1 MQIYEKSA
9 LFASFLLTLNMMKKI
24 LTILSV
30 LALSAVFSMK
40 TEARDYR
47 ADAFGAKADGNTLNT
62 TILQA
67 AIDYISANGGGR
79 LVLSGGDFVS
89 GTIYLKDNV
98 TLHIEKGARL
108 LGSLNPWDYVRD
120 PDAKWT
126 SLIFAVKQKNIGI
139 TGEGEINCR
148 GFLVATKGV
157 DYCHLG
163 LIEDPL
169 KLDRLQEGKRP
180 ENLHFYKC
188 ENITVT
194 GITLRDPASWNQQYD
209 KCRNILVDGVKVDA
223 KSYWNNDGIDIVD
236 CSDVIIRNCDFDAAD
251 DVYCF
256 KSHSKD
262 GLSENIL
269 VENCRGRSS
278 ANGIK
283 FGTYTLGKFKH
294 FRFYNMEIVD
304 TYRSAITIAT
314 VDGAQIE
321 DVVIDGLK
329 SLHTGN
335 PIFIRTGSRR
345 RQEQTPYMKDIVIRN
360 VYAEVPFDKPDA
372 GYMYEGPVE
381 DLPRNVCASGIQG
394 IPGIPIQNLTL
405 ENIEIVYPGKADA
418 NYAYRGC
425 SKADLESI
433 PELEKSYPEFSNW
446 KELPAWGFY
455 IRHAEGIVLNNVK
468 LTVAD
473 VDYRPAIV
481 ADDVNGLTLKGVQ
494 IIQADAPKGK
504 KQIVTNNVRKFTN
517 KKK

>member
-1 MQIYEKSA
+1 
-9 LFASFLLTLNMMKKI
+9 MKKN
-24 LTILSV
+24 LKTALV
-30 LALSAVFSMK
+30 LLLCAVISLPAAAK
-40 TEARDYR
+40 DYL
-47 ADAFGAKADGNTLNT
+47 ATDFGAKADGETLNT
-62 TILQA
+62 AVLQA

-79 LVLSGGDFVS
+79 LILRGGDFVS
-89 GTIYLKDNV
+89 GSIYLKNDV
-98 TLHIEKGARL
+98 TLHIEKDSRL
-108 LGSLNPWDYVRD
+108 LGSLNPWDYVKD

-126 SLIFAVKQKNIGI
+126 SLVFAVGQKNIGI
-139 TGEGEINCR
+139 TGGGEINCR

-180 ENLHFYKC
+180 ENLHFFRC
-188 ENITVT
+188 EGITVQD
-194 GITLRDPASWNQQYD
+194 ITLRDPASWNQQYD
-209 KCRNILVDGVKVDA
+209 QCRNILVERVTVDA

-236 CSDVIIRNCDFDAAD
+236 SSDVIIRDCDFDAAD

-256 KSHSKD
+256 KSHAKY
-262 GLSENIL
+262 GVSENIL

-294 FRFYNMEIVD
+294 FVFKNMTIVD

-321 DVVIDGLK
+321 DVLIDGLR

-345 RQEQTPYMKDIVIRN
+345 PGDNPYMKDIVIKN

-372 GYMYEGPVE
+372 GYGYEGPVE

-394 IPGIPIQNLTL
+394 IPGMPIQNLTL
-405 ENIEIVYPGKADA
+405 ENIEIVYPGKADPD
-418 NYAYRGC
+418 YAYRG
-425 SKADLESI
+425 STKAELEAI
-433 PELEKSYPEFSNW
+433 PELEESYPEFSNW

-455 IRHAEGIVLNNVK
+455 IRHAEGITMKNVK

-481 ADDVNGLTLKGVQ
+481 ADDVKGLTLTAVQ
-494 IIQADAPKGK
+494 INQADAPKGK
-504 KQIVTNNVRKFTN
+504 KQIVLNNVKNYKN

>member
-1 MQIYEKSA
+1 MKKLLKLA
-9 LFASFLLTLNMMKKI
+9 TVLVFASV
-24 LTILSV
+24 S
-30 LALSAVFSMK
+30 LSAGAK
-40 TEARDYR
+40 DYL
-47 ADAFGAKADGNTLNT
+47 ATDFGAKADGRTLNT
-62 TILQA
+62 ASLQA
-67 AIDYISANGGGR
+67 AIDFISSNGGGR
-79 LVLSGGDFVS
+79 LLLKGGDFVS
-89 GTIYLKDNV
+89 GTIYLKSDV
-98 TLHIEKGARL
+98 TIHIEEGSRL

-126 SLIFAVKQKNIGI
+126 SFIFSIRQKNIGI
-139 TGEGEINCR
+139 TGGGEINCR

-163 LIEDPL
+163 LIDDPL

-180 ENLHFYKC
+180 ENIHFFKC

-236 CSDVIIRNCDFDAAD
+236 CSDVVIRNCDFDAAD

-262 GLSENIL
+262 GVSENIL

-294 FRFYNMEIVD
+294 FRFKNMYIYD

-314 VDGAQIE
+314 VDGASIE
-321 DVVIDGLK
+321 DVEIDGLK
-329 SLHTGN
+329 SIHTGN

-345 RQEQTPYMKDIVIRN
+345 PGDNPYMKDIVIKN

-372 GYMYEGPVE
+372 GYNYEGPVE

-394 IPGIPIQNLTL
+394 IPGMPIQNLTL

-418 NYAYRGC
+418 NYAYRGS
-425 SKADLESI
+425 SKAELEAI

-455 IRHAEGIVLNNVK
+455 IRHAEGITLKNVK
-468 LTVAD
+468 ITVAD

-481 ADDVNGLTLKGVQ
+481 ADDVDGLTFQNVTIKQ
-494 IIQADAPKGK
+494 DSAPKGK
-504 KQIVTNNVRKFTN
+504 KQIITNNVKKFKN

>member
-1 MQIYEKSA
+1 
-9 LFASFLLTLNMMKKI
+9 MKIFKR
-24 LTILSV
+24 
-30 LALSAVFSMK
+30 LALILALAATCLQAGAK
-40 TEARDYR
+40 DYL
-47 ADAFGAKADGNTLNT
+47 ATDFGAKADGETLNT
-62 TILQA
+62 APLQA

-79 LVLSGGDFVS
+79 LILRGGDFVT
-89 GTIYLKDNV
+89 GTIYIKNDV
-98 TLHIEKGARL
+98 TLHIEEGSRL

-126 SLIFAVKQKNIGI
+126 SMVFSIKQKNIGI
-139 TGEGEINCR
+139 TGKGEINCR

-163 LIEDPL
+163 LIDDPL
-169 KLDRLQEGKRP
+169 KLDRLQEAKRP

-209 KCRNILVDGVKVDA
+209 KCRNIYVDGLTVDA

-236 CSDVIIRNCDFDAAD
+236 CSDVIIRNCNFDAAD

-262 GLSENIL
+262 GVSENIL

-294 FRFYNMEIVD
+294 FRFKNMLIED

-321 DVVIDGLK
+321 DVEIDGLR
-329 SLHTGN
+329 SINTGN

-345 RQEQTPYMKDIVIRN
+345 PGDNPYMKDIVIKN

-394 IPGIPIQNLTL
+394 IPGMPIQNLTL
-405 ENIEIVYPGKADA
+405 ENIEIVYPGKADP
-418 NYAYRGC
+418 NYAYRGT
-425 SKADLESI
+425 SKAELEAI

-455 IRHAEGIVLNNVK
+455 IRHAEGITFKNVK

-481 ADDVNGLTLKGVQ
+481 ADDVVGLTFQGVQ
-494 IIQADAPKGK
+494 INQADAPKGK
-504 KQIVTNNVRKFTN
+504 KQIITNNVKKFKN
-517 KKK
+517 KK

>member
-1 MQIYEKSA
+1 
-9 LFASFLLTLNMMKKI
+9 
-24 LTILSV
+24 
-30 LALSAVFSMK
+30 MK
-40 TEARDYR
+40 TLPKLTSIFAIACAISIQAEAKDYLATGFGAR
-47 ADAFGAKADGNTLNT
+47 ADGETLNT
-62 TILQA
+62 ATIQA
-67 AIDYISANGGGR
+67 AIDYISEHGGGR
-79 LVLSGGDFVS
+79 LVFKGGDFVT
-89 GTIYLKDNV
+89 GTIYIKDNV
-98 TLHIEKGARL
+98 TLHIEEGARI

-120 PDAKWT
+120 PDAQWT
-126 SLIFAVKQKNIGI
+126 SLIFSVKQKNVGI
-139 TGEGEINCR
+139 SGKGEINCR

-163 LIEDPL
+163 LIDDPL

-188 ENITVT
+188 ENVSVT

-209 KCRNILVDGVKVDA
+209 KCRNIYVDGVKVDA

-236 CSDVIIRNCDFDAAD
+236 CSDVVIRNCDFDAAD

-256 KSHSKD
+256 KSHSRD

-294 FRFYNMEIVD
+294 FRFKNIEIYD

-321 DVVIDGLK
+321 DIEIDGIR
-329 SLHTGN
+329 SIHTGN
-335 PIFIRTGSRR
+335 PIFIRTGARR
-345 RQEQTPYMKDIVIRN
+345 PGENPYMKDIVIKN

-381 DLPRNVCASGIQG
+381 DLPRNVCPSGIQG
-394 IPGIPIQNLTL
+394 IPGMPIQNITL
-405 ENIEIVYPGKADA
+405 ENIEIVYPGKADPE
-418 NYAYRGC
+418 YAFRGS
-425 SKADLESI
+425 SKADLEAI
-433 PELEKSYPEFSNW
+433 PELVKSYPEFSNW

-455 IRHAEGIVLNNVK
+455 IRHAEGVTFKNVK
-468 LTVAD
+468 ISVAD

-481 ADDVNGLTLKGVQ
+481 ADDVNGLNFEGVKISQ
-494 IIQADAPKGK
+494 PSADKKK
-504 KQIVTNNVRKFTN
+504 KQIVTNNVKKFKN
-517 KKK
+517 KK